1 MNYKQIY
8 AIKKANEERILKV
21 CPNCPNTSG
30 IYFLLREEDG
40 FKYAYIGQSVNI
52 LQRLAD
58 HLQGYQYIDLSIKK
72 HGFYSKENPTGYRV
86 HCLPMPK
93 EMLDEQEQKYIKQY
107 ANAGYQMR
115 NATSGSQGV
124 GKKGLDNQK
133 QPRTYYEGLNNGYE
147 RARKEIAH
155 LFNLHLDYKTN
166 RISRT
171 KTNRKHCKNSRIFW
185 MVIQM
190 DNRYAVYERI
200 KTEIARTAKTHEEY
214 EKRIKAL
221 AKKLKI

>member
-30 IYFLLREEDG
+30 IYFLLREENG
-40 FKYAYIGQSVNI
+40 FRFAYIGQAKHI
-52 LQRLAD
+52 RERLAS
-58 HLQGYQYIDLSIKK
+58 HLSGYQHIDISLKK
-72 HGFYSKENPTGYRV
+72 HGFWSGENPAGYRV
-86 HCLPMPK
+86 HFLEYP
-93 EMLDEQEQKYIKQY
+93 ENLLDEMEQKYIKQY

-115 NATSGSQGV
+115 NSTSGSQGV

-155 LFNLHLDYKTN
+155 LFELHLDYT
-166 RISRT
+166 T
-171 KTNRKHCKNSRIFW
+171 KKQPPTKL
-185 MVIQM
+185 Q
-190 DNRYAVYERI
+190 E
-200 KTEIARTAKTHEEY
+200 
-214 EKRIKAL
+214 KAL
-221 AKKLKI
+221 QKFKDFLEGENDKL